1 MKNAIKS
8 YLVFTTGLCRVVTF
22 VLVPLLA
29 VAVQWLIRPQNF
41 MTASILNALVLV
53 SAELMLDYWVFGGIA
68 VKNVKQMEYLK
79 TSPKGRRIMRMALIA
94 DMVRQFLAGVVLFA
108 FGIAFCLCR
117 GSVTSWESGR
127 LAEGIAVLLFAYALT
142 VTGITI
148 ARHFDGMA
156 ANMMIAMAAY
166 VILTA
171 GIFLILD
178 ATYVMLAVSLAL
190 SVAASIFGVWKVM
203 KRVEEGYYDQ
213 TDEA

>member
-41 MTASILNALVLV
+41 MTVSILNALVLV

-117 GSVTSWESGR
+117 GSVTSWESSR

-156 ANMMIAMAAY
+156 VNMMIATAAY

-171 GIFLILD
+171 GSVLILG
-178 ATYVMLAVSLAL
+178 ATYVMLAVSLAFAA
-190 SVAASIFGVWKVM
+190 AASIFGVWKVM